1 MSERVENKPNC
12 WTCVYCGFHYFHS
25 EIELAEVVCRC
36 GKGMGRWKVNYVEG
50 GAERSEVVSGDMLL
64 DKSVREN
71 LKKAINEVGGVDGGA
86 RPDPAE
92 MRKYLVETIDHLYW
106 ALDLINMY
114 DRRLIQLGDPKEMVC
129 SFAHINRLSG
139 ARNALEG
146 AWQMLN
152 ENSACG
158 PCRDGNIPLNGW
170 HKYSGG
176 THPNDKGDVPC
187 QNQ

>member
-1 MSERVENKPNC
+1 MSELNP
-12 WTCVYCGFHYFHS
+12 YD
-25 EIELAEVVCRC
+25 LA
-36 GKGMGRWKVNYVEG
+36 GMRKAAKERSARKV
-50 GAERSEVVSGDMLL
+50 AERSEVVSAPEPCVVSPLSSRICECGTGSCNV
-64 DKSVREN
+64 KHRKVES
-71 LKKAINEVGGVDGGA
+71 VDGGA